1 MNTNTEREFAYKIRH
16 HLNQGVE
23 GINRNT
29 ADRLFEARQNALARQ
44 RVVGAQLSLAG
55 VGHFASDMILPHARA
70 LVAIVGL
77 IIGVVGVST
86 WNDFEKAA
94 EFEEIDSALL
104 ADDLPINAYLDK
116 GFQAW
121 LSEHSSQD

>member
-1 MNTNTEREFAYKIRH
+1 MNKEREFAYKIRH
-16 HLNQGVE
+16 HLNQGADE
-23 GINRNT
+23 IGRKT
-29 ADRLFEARQNALARQ
+29 ADRLFAARQNALAHQ
-44 RVVGAQLSLAG
+44 KVAGAQSSLAG
-55 VGHFASDMILPHARA
+55 AGHITVDAILPYARA
-70 LVAIVGL
+70 LVAMLGL
-77 IIGVVGVST
+77 MIGVAGVSI

-94 EFEEIDSALL
+94 EQEEIDSALL

>member
-1 MNTNTEREFAYKIRH
+1 MNTEREFAYKVRH
-16 HLNQGVE
+16 HLNLGAE
-23 GINRNT
+23 RINRKT
-29 ADRLFEARQNALARQ
+29 ADRLFAARQNALAHQ
-44 RVVGAQLSLAG
+44 KVVGAQLSLAG
-55 VGHFASDMILPHARA
+55 VGHIAADVILPHTRA
-70 LVAIVGL
+70 LVAVIGL
-77 IIGVVGVST
+77 VIGVVGVST

-94 EFEEIDSALL
+94 ELEEIDSALL

>member
-1 MNTNTEREFAYKIRH
+1 MSKERDFAYKVRH
-16 HLNQGVE
+16 HLNLGVD
-23 GINRNT
+23 GVDRKT
-29 ADRLFEARQNALARQ
+29 ADRLFEARRNALAHQ
-44 RVVGAQLSLAG
+44 KVAGAQLSLAG
-55 VGHFASDMILPHARA
+55 VGHIAADMILPHARA

-77 IIGVVGVST
+77 VIGVAGVSI
-86 WNDFEKAA
+86 WNDFQKAA
-94 EFEEIDSALL
+94 EQEEIDSALL

>member
-1 MNTNTEREFAYKIRH
+1 MNTEREFAYKIRH
-16 HLNQGVE
+16 HLNLAAE
-23 GINRNT
+23 GMDRKT
-29 ADRLFEARQNALARQ
+29 ADRLFEARQKALAHQ
-44 RVVGAQLSLAG
+44 KIAGAELSLAG
-55 VGHFASDMILPHARA
+55 VGHIAADVVFPHVRA

-77 IIGVVGVST
+77 AIGVVGVST
-86 WNDFEKAA
+86 WNDFQNAA
-94 EFEEIDSALL
+94 EHEEIDSALL